1 MENLGNYSLSCKPM
15 VITDSLSYKI
25 SKYNQ
30 EIGFRAF
37 LVNVFQ
43 EKSLKII
50 DSLIIESSKKYSFM
64 RDTIFSSD
72 YCCKK
77 KRKKKTIPVSTYRI
91 FSCGESGEL
100 KYSFV
105 ITGQENTNIFF
116 EDIENRM
123 KSIPKDDDVWIV
135 WGWFKS
141 YKQDVEYYINL

>member
-50 DSLIIESSKKYSFM
+50 DSLII
-64 RDTIFSSD
+64 
-72 YCCKK
+72 
-77 KRKKKTIPVSTYRI
+77 
-91 FSCGESGEL
+91 
-100 KYSFV
+100 
-105 ITGQENTNIFF
+105 
-116 EDIENRM
+116 
-123 KSIPKDDDVWIV
+123 
-135 WGWFKS
+135 
-141 YKQDVEYYINL
+141 